1 MKVFTKL
8 VATGL
13 FMTLFISMYPSSEVN
28 AAEKTVTYIS
38 VEAFS
43 EHIAKEITVA
53 AVNGSY
59 AEGLKGMGIIKD
71 GEYSSYDTNLTR
83 GDAMVILNRADEYL
97 YGDQV
102 DRSLVQLAIDKRISD
117 ISKVDESKRADVAK
131 AYLKG
136 FMKGY
141 SNGAYCTDRELK
153 VTIKISEEGALSCIA
168 MLKDKSKRAKISP
181 DGQLI
186 RTTKLPKS
194 YKNYPYILASFPNA
208 YYDWKFYYEI
218 VTWTE
223 YNEKTGK
230 MEKVPLKNLVDYAK
244 PADLDLTK
252 DIENFPSVKKER
264 MESWVNKAKT
274 HMECIFNID
283 YRTSGKEWIDLIT
296 SASMSSGIKDSEEN
310 RREMLTKFLVRAKDN
325 KTVIESSLIA
335 TDGSSM
341 YYFDGSYYLRFYV
354 KYRIVSSKTL
364 YKSGEAYLENDL
376 FYTNYP
382 ILLND
387 FELGEW
393 RECFFDVELDNP
405 YGTEPENLG
414 VYQAKIF
421 EEFYTGTIIK

>member
-1 MKVFTKL
+1 MKRILIRLATMLFIITVFTSIFSFNNVK
-8 VATGL
+8 
-13 FMTLFISMYPSSEVN
+13 
-28 AAEKTVTYIS
+28 AAEEVMYCS
-38 VEAFS
+38 VETFS
-43 EHIAKEITVA
+43 SLVAKEINVS
-53 AVNGSY
+53 AVSDSY
-59 AEGLKGMGIIKD
+59 AEGLKAVGIIKED
-71 GEYSSYDTNLTR
+71 DFTDFNMNISR
-83 GDAMVILNRADEYL
+83 GDALVILNRADDFLNRNILFPEL
-97 YGDQV
+97 I
-102 DRSLVQLAIDKRISD
+102 QLAIDKRISD
-117 ISKVDESKRADVAK
+117 IDKVAK
-131 AYLKG
+131 DKRVGVAMAYLKG

-141 SNGAYCTDRELK
+141 SNGAYSTNRELRVSK
-153 VTIKISEEGALSCIA
+153 KITKAGALSCIA

-208 YYDWKFYYEI
+208 YYDWKFFYEI
-218 VTWTE
+218 TSETT

-230 MEKVPLKNLVDYAK
+230 REKVVFKDLVDYAK

-283 YRTSGKEWIDLIT
+283 YRTSGKEWIDKII
-296 SASMSSGIKDSEEN
+296 SASNSSGIKISEDNE
-310 RREMLTKFLVRAKDN
+310 REMLTKFLEKAKNN
-325 KTVIESSLIA
+325 KTVIESGLIA

-341 YYFDGSYYLRFYV
+341 YYFKGSYYLRFYV

-376 FYTNYP
+376 FYTNFP
-382 ILLND
+382 IMLND

-393 RECFFDVELDNP
+393 KECFFDVELDNHHAN
-405 YGTEPENLG
+405 GPEYLG
-414 VYQAKIF
+414 VYQGKIV
-421 EEFYTGTIIK
+421 EEFYTGAIIK